1 MNRPRGCGGGDRG
14 FSGQNQAW
22 KGPASTSIGLFSG
35 TTALGG
41 SAAVCGAGAGA
52 GAGAGV
58 HVLVL
63 LLFRHHHL
71 KLAVLV
77 LCTML

>member
-1 MNRPRGCGGGDRG
+1 MNRPRGCRGGDRG
-14 FSGQNQAW
+14 FSGQNQAL
-22 KGPASTSIGLFSG
+22 KGPASTSNGLFSG
-35 TTALGG
+35 TRALGG
-41 SAAVCGAGAGA
+41 SAAVCGAGA

-71 KLAVLV
+71 KLAVPV